1 MKNSVYEDIKQKFG
15 QMCKDKNICW
25 TDALIYMIYSEYP
38 IYTIGEEQGDVEKC
52 YAELENDY
60 DELRYAQPSLEENE
74 DLAFAIQHARDV
86 FDVLLGRDG
95 VI

>member
-1 MKNSVYEDIKQKFG
+1 MKNSDFEYIKNKFIDMCEEHSVY
-15 QMCKDKNICW
+15 W

-74 DLAFAIQHARDV
+74 DLAFAIQHARDI